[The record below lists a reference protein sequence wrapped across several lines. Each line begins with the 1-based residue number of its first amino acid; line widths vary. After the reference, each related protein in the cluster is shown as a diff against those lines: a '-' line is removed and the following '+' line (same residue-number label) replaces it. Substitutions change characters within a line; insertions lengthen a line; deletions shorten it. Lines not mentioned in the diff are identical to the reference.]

1 LAPGRIID
9 PREFEGRS
17 GMRVIDVDSHFMEP
31 LDWLEQVDPT
41 LAKQIPPS
49 EESFIERV
57 VQGVVG
63 DLLEAIPRKQRP
75 ENLIDLLA
83 PSGKRSLQALLAATA
98 EQQKEMMTVPPAGY
112 DGDARIRFCDDHGID
127 VQLVNST
134 MGATPYVL
142 AMKQGRRDLA
152 LRAFQ
157 AFNTWAAGCFHGH
170 TDRLIPV
177 ALVDI
182 ADVDWAIAEITRM
195 RGLGS
200 RAFQVRADPVSDT
213 KSFTHPDFERLWSA
227 AEDLGMTVIFHI
239 GAGRSDVKHG
249 WFFNGGDPSHYAIL
263 HLINGQV
270 VPQIA
275 LSALVIDGVL
285 ERHPRLNVIVE
296 ELGIGWIPNLMS
308 MLDSVTV
315 GPYGA
320 QFGIGKGD
328 YKLPLKPSDYIRRQV
343 RFTPLTACDPLQ
355 PTMAQLPPELLVF
368 SSDYP
373 HQEGRAD
380 AVALCEAQL
389 AGAGDYARRQFF
401 GESIGTLMGL

>member
-1 LAPGRIID
+1 
-9 PREFEGRS
+9 
-17 GMRVIDVDSHFMEP
+17 MRVIDVDSHFMEP
-31 LDWLEQVDPT
+31 IDWLEQVDPT
-41 LAKQIPPS
+41 LAKLIPPS
-49 EESFIERV
+49 DESFIERV

-98 EQQKEMMTVPPAGY
+98 EQQKEMMTVPPTGY
-112 DGDARIRFCDDHGID
+112 DAEARIKFCDDHGID
-127 VQLVNST
+127 IQLVNST
-134 MGATPYVL
+134 MGTTPYVL

-157 AFNTWAAGCFHGH
+157 AFNSWAAGTFHGH

-177 ALVDI
+177 ALIDI
-182 ADVDWAIAEITRM
+182 ADVDWAIAEMTRM
-195 RGLGS
+195 RAAGS
-200 RAFQVRADPVSDT
+200 RAFQVRADPVSDK
-213 KSFTHPDFERLWSA
+213 KSFTHPDFEPLWSA
-227 AEDLGMTVIFHI
+227 AEDLGMAVIFHI
-239 GAGRSDVKHG
+239 GGGRSEVKHG
-249 WFFNGGDPSHYAIL
+249 WYFNGGDPSHYAIL

-275 LSALVIDGVL
+275 LSAMIIDGVL
-285 ERHPRLNVIVE
+285 ERHPRLTVIVE
-296 ELGIGWIPNLMS
+296 ELGIGWVPNLMS

-320 QFGIGKGD
+320 QFGIGQGD
-328 YKLPLKPSDYIRRQV
+328 YKLPLKPSEYITRQV
-343 RFTPLTACDPLQ
+343 RFTPLTSCDPIQ
-355 PTMAQLPPELLVF
+355 PTFGQLPPELLVF
-368 SSDYP
+368 SSDFP

-380 AVALCEAQL
+380 AVAQCNAQL
-389 AGAGDYARRQFF
+389 ADVGDYARRQFF

>member
-1 LAPGRIID
+1 
-9 PREFEGRS
+9 
-17 GMRVIDVDSHFMEP
+17 MRVIDVDSHFMEP
-31 LDWLEQVDPT
+31 LDWLDQVDPT
-41 LAKQIPPS
+41 LAKLIPPS
-49 EESFIERV
+49 DESFIERV

-98 EQQKEMMTVPPAGY
+98 EQQKEMLNVPPAGY
-112 DGDARIRFCDDHGID
+112 DGDARVKFCDEHGID
-127 VQLVNST
+127 VQFVNST
-134 MGATPYVL
+134 MGSTPYVL

-177 ALVDI
+177 ALIDI

-213 KSFTHPDFERLWSA
+213 KSFTHPDFDRLWSA
-227 AEDLGMTVIFHI
+227 AEDLSMTVIFHI

-275 LSALVIDGVL
+275 LAALVIDGVL

-328 YKLPLKPSDYIRRQV
+328 YKLPLKPSEYIRRQV

-368 SSDYP
+368 SSDFP
-373 HQEGRAD
+373 HLEGRAD

-389 AGAGDYARRQFF
+389 TDASDRARKQFF
-401 GESIGTLMGL
+401 GGSIGELLGL

>member
-1 LAPGRIID
+1 
-9 PREFEGRS
+9 
-17 GMRVIDVDSHFMEP
+17 MRVIDVDSHFMEP

-41 LAKQIPPS
+41 LAKEIPPS

-63 DLLEAIPRKQRP
+63 DLIEAIPRKQRP

-98 EQQKEMMTVPPAGY
+98 EQQKEMMHIPPAGY
-112 DGDARIRFCDDHGID
+112 DGDARVKFCDEHGID

-134 MGATPYVL
+134 MGSTPYVL

-182 ADVDWAIAEITRM
+182 ADVEWAIAEITRM
-195 RGLGS
+195 RALGS

-275 LSALVIDGVL
+275 LSALIIDGVL

-296 ELGIGWIPNLMS
+296 ELGIGWVPNLMS
-308 MLDSVTV
+308 TLDSVTV

-328 YKLPLKPSDYIRRQV
+328 YKLPLKPSEYIRRQV

-380 AVALCEAQL
+380 AVALCEAQMTD
-389 AGAGDYARRQFF
+389 ASDHARKQFF
-401 GESIGTLMGL
+401 GESIGQLMGL

>member
-1 LAPGRIID
+1 
-9 PREFEGRS
+9 
-17 GMRVIDVDSHFMEP
+17 MRVIDVDSHFMEP

-41 LAKQIPPS
+41 LAREIPPS

-63 DLLEAIPRKQRP
+63 DLIEAIPRKQRP

-98 EQQKEMMTVPPAGY
+98 EQQKEMMHIPPAGY
-112 DGDARIRFCDDHGID
+112 DGDARVKFCDEHGID

-134 MGATPYVL
+134 MGSTPYVL

-177 ALVDI
+177 ALIDI
-182 ADVDWAIAEITRM
+182 ADVEWAIAEITRM
-195 RGLGS
+195 RALGS

-275 LSALVIDGVL
+275 LSALIIDGVL

-296 ELGIGWIPNLMS
+296 ELGIGWVPNLMS
-308 MLDSVTV
+308 TLDSVTV

-320 QFGIGKGD
+320 LFGIGQGD
-328 YKLPLKPSDYIRRQV
+328 YKLPLKPSEYIRRQV

-380 AVALCEAQL
+380 AVALCEAQMTD
-389 AGAGDYARRQFF
+389 ASDHARKQFF
-401 GESIGTLMGL
+401 GESIGQLMGL

>member
-1 LAPGRIID
+1 
-9 PREFEGRS
+9 
-17 GMRVIDVDSHFMEP
+17 MRVIDVDSHFMEP
-31 LDWLEQVDPT
+31 VDWLEQIDPT
-41 LAKQIPPS
+41 LAKLIPPS
-49 EESFIERV
+49 DESFIERV

-98 EQQKEMMTVPPAGY
+98 EQQKEMMITPPAGY
-112 DGDARIRFCDDHGID
+112 DGDARVRFCDDHHID
-127 VQLVNST
+127 IQLVNST

-157 AFNTWAAGCFHGH
+157 AFNSWAAGTFHGH

-177 ALVDI
+177 ALIDI
-182 ADVDWAIAEITRM
+182 ADVDWAVAEMTRM
-195 RGLGS
+195 RALGS
-200 RAFQVRADPVSDT
+200 RAFQVRADPVSET
-213 KSFTHPDFERLWSA
+213 KSFTHPDFEPIWSA
-227 AEDLGMTVIFHI
+227 AEDLGMAVIFHI
-239 GAGRSDVKHG
+239 GAGRSEVKHG
-249 WFFNGGDPSHYAIL
+249 WYFNGGEPSHYAIL

-275 LSALVIDGVL
+275 LSAMIIDGVL
-285 ERHPRLNVIVE
+285 ERHPKLTVIVE
-296 ELGIGWIPNLMS
+296 ELGIGWVPNLMT

-320 QFGIGKGD
+320 QFGIGAGD

-343 RFTPLTACDPLQ
+343 RFTPLTSCDALE
-355 PTMAQLPPELLVF
+355 PTISQLPAELLVF
-368 SSDYP
+368 SSDFP
-373 HQEGRAD
+373 HLEGRAD
-380 AVALCEAQL
+380 AVAQCDAQMTEVS
-389 AGAGDYARRQFF
+389 AYARAQFF
-401 GESIGTLMGL
+401 GDSIGALMGL

>member
-1 LAPGRIID
+1 
-9 PREFEGRS
+9 
-17 GMRVIDVDSHFMEP
+17 MRVIDVDSHFMEP
-31 LDWLEQVDPT
+31 TDWLEQVDPV
-41 LAKQIPPS
+41 LAKEIPPS
-49 EESFIERV
+49 DESFIERV

-63 DLLEAIPRKQRP
+63 DLIEAIPRKQRP
-75 ENLIDLLA
+75 KNLLELLA
-83 PSGKRSLQALLAATA
+83 PSGRRSTEALLAATA
-98 EQQKEMMTVPPAGY
+98 EQQRERLTVPPTGY
-112 DGDARIRFCDDHGID
+112 DADARIKFCDDNGID
-127 VQLVNST
+127 IQLVNST

-157 AFNTWAAGCFHGH
+157 AFNTWAAGTFYGH

-177 ALVDI
+177 ALIDI
-182 ADVDWAIAEITRM
+182 ADVDWAVAEMTRM
-195 RGLGS
+195 REAGS

-213 KSFTHPDFERLWSA
+213 KSFTHPDFEPIWSA
-227 AEDLGMTVIFHI
+227 AEDLGMAVIFHI
-239 GAGRSDVKHG
+239 GAGRSEVKHG

-275 LSALVIDGVL
+275 LAAMIIDGVL
-285 ERHPRLNVIVE
+285 ERHPKMTVIVE
-296 ELGIGWIPNLMS
+296 ELGIGWIPNLMT

-328 YKLPLKPSDYIRRQV
+328 YKLPLKPSDYIKRQV
-343 RFTPLTACDPLQ
+343 RFTPLTSCDAIQ
-355 PTMAQLPPELLVF
+355 PTFGQLPEDLLVF
-368 SSDYP
+368 SSDFP
-373 HQEGRAD
+373 HLEGRAD

-389 AGAGDYARRQFF
+389 TGVSDHARAQFF
-401 GESIGTLMGL
+401 GGSIGALMGL

>member
-1 LAPGRIID
+1 
-9 PREFEGRS
+9 
-17 GMRVIDVDSHFMEP
+17 MRVIDVDSHFMEP
-31 LDWLEQVDPT
+31 TDWLEQVDPV
-41 LAKQIPPS
+41 LAKEIPPS
-49 EESFIERV
+49 DESFIERV

-63 DLLEAIPRKQRP
+63 DLIEAIPRKQRP
-75 ENLIDLLA
+75 KNLLELLA
-83 PSGKRSLQALLAATA
+83 PSGRRSTEALLAATA
-98 EQQKEMMTVPPAGY
+98 EQERERLTVPPTGY
-112 DGDARIRFCDDHGID
+112 DADARIKFCDDNGID
-127 VQLVNST
+127 IQLVNST

-157 AFNTWAAGCFHGH
+157 AFNTWAAGTFHGH

-177 ALVDI
+177 ALIDI

-195 RGLGS
+195 RALGS
-200 RAFQVRADPVSDT
+200 RAFQVRADPVSET
-213 KSFTHPDFERLWSA
+213 KSFTHPDFEPLWSA
-227 AEDLGMTVIFHI
+227 AEDLGMAVIFHI
-239 GAGRSDVKHG
+239 GAGRSEVKHG

-275 LSALVIDGVL
+275 LAAMIIDGVL
-285 ERHPRLNVIVE
+285 ERHPRMTVIVE
-296 ELGIGWIPNLMS
+296 ELGIGWIPNLMT

-328 YKLPLKPSDYIRRQV
+328 YKLPLKPSDYIKRQV
-343 RFTPLTACDPLQ
+343 RFTPLTSCDAIQ
-355 PTMAQLPPELLVF
+355 PTFGQLPEDLLVF
-368 SSDYP
+368 SSDFP
-373 HQEGRAD
+373 HLEGRAD

-389 AGAGDYARRQFF
+389 TGVSEHARTQFF
-401 GESIGTLMGL
+401 GGSIGALMGL